1 MFISNTDKARVLTQ
15 ALPYIQKYTGKTVV
29 IKYGGS
35 AMYNPGLNEAVI
47 SDIVLLS
54 LVGIHVVL
62 VHGGGPEINEMMKKI
77 GKESKFVNGLRYTDE
92 EGIEIVQMVLAGKTN
107 KDLVNLIGRIGGRA
121 IGLCGVDGG
130 MLKAKKLEDGVSDY
144 GYVGEITSVDVSII
158 KDTIDKGYIPVIST
172 IASGVDDGLVYNIN
186 ADIAASRLAVALQ
199 ATNFLLLTDVRGVL
213 RDPKDEDSL
222 IPVIKISEIPSLIA
236 EGVITGGMIPK
247 VNCCAEAIAQGISRT
262 CILDGRILHSILIE
276 MFSDEGIGTM
286 FVK

>member
-1 MFISNTDKARVLTQ
+1 M
-15 ALPYIQKYTGKTVV
+15 
-29 IKYGGS
+29 
-35 AMYNPGLNEAVI
+35 
-47 SDIVLLS
+47 
-54 LVGIHVVL
+54 
-62 VHGGGPEINEMMKKI
+62 
-77 GKESKFVNGLRYTDE
+77 
-92 EGIEIVQMVLAGKTN
+92 
-107 KDLVNLIGRIGGRA
+107 DL
-121 IGLCGVDGG
+121 
-130 MLKAKKLEDGVSDY
+130 
-144 GYVGEITSVDVSII
+144 
-158 KDTIDKGYIPVIST
+158 PVIST